1 MLHLCYNIDTVK
13 KGEVHTMYKIWMII
27 DEEYYYYGADS
38 NREKANE
45 IAMKVRAERGVET
58 FVEYDPD

>member
-1 MLHLCYNIDTVK
+1 
-13 KGEVHTMYKIWMII
+13 MII
-27 DEEYYYYGADS
+27 DEEYYYYGADK
-38 NREKANE
+38 NQDRANE

>member
-1 MLHLCYNIDTVK
+1 M
-13 KGEVHTMYKIWMII
+13 MYKIWMII

>member
-1 MLHLCYNIDTVK
+1 
-13 KGEVHTMYKIWMII
+13 MYKIWMVI
-27 DEEYYYYGADS
+27 DEETYYYGADS
-38 NREKANE
+38 DQNKANE

>member
-1 MLHLCYNIDTVK
+1 
-13 KGEVHTMYKIWMII
+13 MYKIWMII

-38 NREKANE
+38 NQNKANE
-45 IAMKVRAERGVET
+45 IAMKVRTERGVET